1 MSRIRSMQTRSAE
14 ARVAVQEFHQGVIQ
28 DDTELV
34 MFFCSSH
41 YDLAAL
47 ADEMNHRFGSIP
59 VVGCTTAGEIGPL
72 GYRDHTLAGVSF
84 PTGSCTAVTGRL
96 DALQQ
101 FSIGD
106 GQAFS
111 QSLLQRLEAR
121 VAKPSGGNSFGFLLI
136 DGLSVREEQVAR
148 TLQTALGDIV
158 LVGGSAGD
166 DLRFAGTWV
175 FHDGAFHSDSAVLTL
190 LSTDF
195 SFRLFKTQHFLS
207 LEKRLV
213 VTRAN
218 AEQRIVHEING
229 MPAAEAYAE
238 LIGVSVEALEP
249 SHFAAAPVVVLIDG
263 TDYVRSIQ
271 KAEPDGSLIF
281 YSAIDEGLVLRVAK
295 GVDLVTDLE
304 ATMTQLHEE
313 LGPPQLVL
321 ACDCILRN
329 LEITQKSSKAAVEA
343 IFGRNHTVGFSTY
356 GEQYGGVHV
365 NQTLTG
371 VAIGTHRR
379 GAGVG
384 PVNGWGR
391 ILPNRNQG
399 QTWGT
404 NQEPAA
410 CQQSASQQSIQVER
424 LHKMIQA
431 LMDRAERSTSVRSS
445 DFSLFQTAVML
456 EDQVRTRTREL
467 EVALRENEQ
476 INHALQSAQ
485 EGMAREIHERRQAQE
500 ALEQEKEEQRALIRK
515 LEEAHNQLLQS
526 EKLASIG
533 QLAAGVAHEI
543 NNPIGFVN
551 SNLNTLR
558 QYADDLLR
566 LLDAYEAAESS
577 LGAEAAGQ
585 IAELKVSL
593 ELDYLRE
600 DIGTL
605 IAESI
610 DGTAR
615 VRRIVQDLR
624 DFSRTEATDWQ
635 FADLHQ
641 GLESTLNVAANEI
654 KYKAEIVREYG
665 ELPAVECLPAQL
677 NQVFLNFLVNAAQA
691 IEERGTITVRT
702 GCEDDQVWLAFADN
716 GAGIPDELQ
725 SRIFDPFFTTKPV
738 GQGTG
743 LGLSLS
749 YGIVQKHG
757 GRIDVVSRPGEGTTF
772 TLWLPIRRATSESSS
787 AIEQPQ

>member
-1 MSRIRSMQTRSAE
+1 MSRIRSMQTRSVE
-14 ARVAVQEFHQGVIQ
+14 ARDAVREFHRGVIQ

-41 YDLAAL
+41 YDLIAL
-47 ADEMNHRFGSIP
+47 ADEMNRLFGDIP

-72 GYRDHTLAGVSF
+72 GYRDHTLSGVSF
-84 PTGSCTAVTGRL
+84 PSGSCTAVTGRL
-96 DALQQ
+96 DALQR
-101 FSIGD
+101 FSIGH

-111 QSLLQRLEAR
+111 QALMQRLEGR

-166 DLRFAGTWV
+166 DLRFARTWV

-213 VTRAN
+213 VTRAD
-218 AEQRIVHEING
+218 AEQRVVHEING

-271 KAEPDGSLIF
+271 KAEPDGSLTF

-304 ATMTQLHEE
+304 ATMAQLHEE

-343 IFGRNHTVGFSTY
+343 IFGRNQTVGFSTY

-371 VAIGTHRR
+371 IAIGSHRR
-379 GAGVG
+379 GTEIG
-384 PVNGWGR
+384 PANGWGR
-391 ILPNRNQG
+391 ILPNRNQARS
-399 QTWGT
+399 WLAD
-404 NQEPAA
+404 QEPAIGHPPVGA
-410 CQQSASQQSIQVER
+410 VR

-476 INHALQSAQ
+476 INHALHSAQ

-500 ALEQEKEEQRALIRK
+500 ALEREKEEQRALIRK

-566 LLDAYEAAESS
+566 LLAAYEAAESS
-577 LGAEAAGQ
+577 LEAEEAEQ
-585 IAELKVSL
+585 IAELKVAL
-593 ELDYLRE
+593 ELDYLRD

-624 DFSRTEATDWQ
+624 DFSRTGATDWQ

-654 KYKAEIVREYG
+654 KYKAEVVREYG
-665 ELPAVECLPAQL
+665 QLPAVECLPAQL
-677 NQVFLNFLVNAAQA
+677 NQVFLNLLVNAAQA
-691 IEERGTITVRT
+691 IDVHGTVTIRT
-702 GCEDDQVWLAFADN
+702 GCDGEQVWLAFTDN
-716 GAGIPDELQ
+716 GKGIPDELQ
-725 SRIFDPFFTTKPV
+725 SRVFDPFFTTKPV

-757 GRIDVVSRPGEGTTF
+757 GRIDIASRPGVGTTF
-772 TLWLPIRRATSESSS
+772 TIWLPVRRAATDTPP
-787 AIEQPQ
+787 A

>member
-1 MSRIRSMQTRSAE
+1 MSQILSMQTCAGDARSAV
-14 ARVAVQEFHQGVIQ
+14 REFYQGVIRP
-28 DDTELV
+28 DTELV

-47 ADEMNHRFGSIP
+47 ADEMRGLFGDIP

-72 GYRDHTLAGVSF
+72 GYRDHTLSGVSF
-84 PTGSCTAVTGRL
+84 PAGSCTAVTGRL
-96 DALQQ
+96 DSLQQ
-101 FSIGD
+101 FSIGR

-121 VAKPSGGNSFGFLLI
+121 TTRPSGGNSFGFLLI

-166 DLRFAGTWV
+166 DLRFGRTWV
-175 FHDGAFHSDSAVLTL
+175 YHDGAFHRDSAIL
-190 LSTDF
+190 LLLKTDF
-195 SFRLFKTQHFLS
+195 AFRLFKTQHFLS
-207 LEKRLV
+207 LEERLV
-213 VTRAN
+213 VTRAD

-229 MPAAEAYAE
+229 MPAAQAYAE
-238 LIGVSVEALEP
+238 LIGVTMETLEP
-249 SHFAAAPVVVLIDG
+249 GHFAAAPVVVLIDG

-271 KAEPDGSLIF
+271 KAEPDGSLTF
-281 YSAIDEGLVLRVAK
+281 YSAIDEGLVLRVAQ
-295 GVDLVTDLE
+295 GMDLVSDLE
-304 ATMTQLHEE
+304 ATMAQLCEE

-329 LEITQKSSKAAVEA
+329 LEVTQKESKTAVEA
-343 IFGRNHTVGFSTY
+343 VFKRHRAVGFSTY
-356 GEQYGGVHV
+356 GEQYGGVHM

-371 VAIGTHRR
+371 IAIGSSLRSATSAPSNCLSSSHTLRQQVSR
-379 GAGVG
+379 AAG
-384 PVNGWGR
+384 P
-391 ILPNRNQG
+391 
-399 QTWGT
+399 
-404 NQEPAA
+404 
-410 CQQSASQQSIQVER
+410 QSVPLRQIEVER
-424 LHKMIQA
+424 LHIMVQA
-431 LMDRAERSTSVRSS
+431 LMDRAERNTSVRGS

-456 EDQVRTRTREL
+456 EDQVRARTREL
-467 EVALRENEQ
+467 EVALSENEQ
-476 INHALQSAQ
+476 INRALQLAQ
-485 EGMAREIHERRQAQE
+485 EGMAREIHERRE
-500 ALEQEKEEQRALIRK
+500 ALEALEREKEEQQVLIRK

-533 QLAAGVAHEI
+533 QLAAGIAHEI

-558 QYADDLLR
+558 QYIDDLLR
-566 LLDAYEAAESS
+566 LIDAYETLEPT
-577 LGAEAAGQ
+577 LTDEVAGQ
-585 IAELKVSL
+585 LAALKTELD
-593 ELDYLRE
+593 LDYLRE
-600 DIGTL
+600 DVGSL
-605 IAESI
+605 LAESI

-624 DFSRTEATDWQ
+624 DFSRTGATDWQ

-654 KYKAEIVREYG
+654 KYKATVVREYG
-665 ELPAVECLPAQL
+665 QLPAVECVPAQL
-677 NQVFLNFLVNAAQA
+677 NQVFLNLLVNAAQA
-691 IEERGTITVRT
+691 IQERGTITVRT
-702 GCEDDQVWLAFADN
+702 GCEDDQVWLAFVDD
-716 GAGIPDELQ
+716 GRGIPAELQ

-738 GQGTG
+738 GEGTG

-757 GRIDVVSRPGEGTTF
+757 GRIEVDSRPGAGTTF
-772 TLWLPIRRATSESSS
+772 TIRLPARRTSAESAS
-787 AIEQPQ
+787 AVAQPQ